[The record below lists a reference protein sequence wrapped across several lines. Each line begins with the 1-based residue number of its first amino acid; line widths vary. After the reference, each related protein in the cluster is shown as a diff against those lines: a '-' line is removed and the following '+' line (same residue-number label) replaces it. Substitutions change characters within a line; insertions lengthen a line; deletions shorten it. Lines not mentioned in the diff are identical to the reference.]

1 MASTSV
7 TIRLEAVR
15 GAVPRMPFRWD
26 PETEILAGRFSP
38 PKGDGFT
45 GSIEF
50 EGAEGAFVL
59 LDVEGGT
66 VCGVEVVVWPEVEEQ
81 RLTPPDD
88 AEAARLVLPVGPV
101 ASGVGALEVET
112 EVECFATADERTFH
126 FLLGDDRDV
135 DVVRLADTLLVE
147 VDDDGVIAGLWL
159 LDVPPFR
166 GAQ

>member
-7 TIRLEAVR
+7 TARLEAVR

-26 PETEILAGRFSP
+26 PETEILSGRFP
-38 PKGDGFT
+38 PPIGTGFT

-50 EGAEGAFVL
+50 EGTEGAFVL

-66 VCGVEVVVWPEVEEQ
+66 VCGVEIVVWPEVEEQ

-88 AEAARLVLPVGPV
+88 AQAARLVLPVPPA
-101 ASGVGALEVET
+101 ASGVGAIEVET
-112 EVECFATADERTFH
+112 EVECFGAADERTFH
-126 FLLGDDRDV
+126 FLFGEDRDV
-135 DVVRLADTLLVE
+135 DVVRVADELLVE
-147 VDDDGVIAGLWL
+147 VDDNGVIAGLWL
-159 LDVPPFR
+159 LNVPSFP